1 MSNAATRSCAYQR
14 RRPEL
19 THCFQII
26 AGHLNTFISERE
38 AEQRPLP
45 DYVVKEF
52 EAYLKCGIL
61 AHGFIRLK
69 CTTCCDEKIVAF
81 SCKKRGFFPSCCAKR
96 MAEAATHLTQNVLP
110 LVPYRQFV
118 VSFPIPLRYW
128 LHTNKRFASEVFG
141 LVTREIHRHYLH
153 EAHDAGIVD
162 ATPGTICFTQRW
174 GSALNLNPHIHLL
187 CIDGVYTRYGDVA
200 RFRNLEPISD
210 EEVASLVESIA
221 NLVRSLGIKR
231 GYLGKD
237 GDIVLNPTLD
247 PLFQDHES
255 LTAALAASIS
265 GKIAFGP
272 NAGSYV
278 RKIGGG
284 FGYEGEVPLA
294 KGKRCYSVNGFSL
307 HTNTAVNT
315 HARDRLYKLIEYIA
329 RGPLSNDRLEIIAN
343 GDVKLALKTLWS
355 NGTTHLVFTP
365 TEFIEKLV
373 ALTPPPRSHLVRWSG
388 VFAPNSPYRKDV
400 TLRPEIKKGFQFGDD
415 ATEGEKKGEFK
426 NYTWSKMLA
435 QVFKIDVTTCP
446 QCGGDLA
453 KVCAITDPMEAR
465 RYLKHLGLDYEPPPR
480 APPRH
485 EQGEF
490 HFESDDWSRE
500 HLS

>member
-1 MSNAATRSCAYQR
+1 MSNAAAKSCSYKR

-19 THCFQII
+19 TPCYQII
-26 AGHLNTFISERE
+26 AGHLSTFTAERE

-45 DYVVKEF
+45 EYVIKEF

-69 CTTCCDEKIVAF
+69 CTACSEEAIVAF
-81 SCKKRGFFPSCCAKR
+81 SCKRRGFCPSCCAKR
-96 MAEAATHLTQNVLP
+96 MAGAATHLTQNVLP

-128 LHTNKRFASEVFG
+128 LHTNKRFAAEVFG
-141 LVTREIHRHYLH
+141 LVSKEIHRYYLGK
-153 EAHDAGIVD
+153 AHAAGITD
-162 ATPGTICFTQRW
+162 ATPGSIAFTQRW
-174 GSALNLNPHIHLL
+174 GSALNLNPHLHIIS
-187 CIDGVYTRYGDVA
+187 IDGVYIRYGDIA
-200 RFRNLEPISD
+200 RFRNLDPITD
-210 EEVASLVESIA
+210 DEVASLVESIA
-221 NLVRSLGIKR
+221 NRVRTLCIRR
-231 GYLGKD
+231 GYLDKD
-237 GDIVLNPTLD
+237 GDIVLNPALD

-255 LTAALAASIS
+255 LTAALTASIS

-272 NAGSYV
+272 NAGNYV

-307 HTNTAVNT
+307 HANTAINT

-329 RGPLSNDRLEIIAN
+329 RGPLSNDRLEILAN
-343 GDVKLALKTLWS
+343 GDVKLALKTPWA

-365 TEFIEKLV
+365 CEFIEKLV
-373 ALTPPPRSHLVRWSG
+373 ALIPPPRSHLVRWSG
-388 VFAPNSPYRKDV
+388 VFAPNSQYRRDI
-400 TLRPEIKKGFQFGDD
+400 TLKPEIKKGFQFASD
-415 ATEGEKKGEFK
+415 TEEEDKPREFK
-426 NYTWSKMLA
+426 NYKWSKMLA
-435 QVFKIDVTTCP
+435 QVFKIDVTKCQ
-446 QCGGDLA
+446 QCGGDLV
-453 KVCAITDPMEAR
+453 KVCAVIEPVQAR
-465 RYLKHLGLDYEPPPR
+465 RYLKNVGLDYEPPPR
-480 APPRH
+480 APPRF

-490 HFESDDWSRE
+490 TFVSDDWSSE